1 MKKGLV
7 LIVMLFCI
15 FVLVVQL
22 FIEGIWNIGKENIK
36 IEIVVVNG
44 IYVGK
49 IVFFDNVKVK
59 IGV

>member
-1 MKKGLV
+1 
-7 LIVMLFCI
+7 MLFCI